1 MMHMAMS
8 ESREPIFQDTLR
20 RIVANLERHKHVVG
34 VVICDDQGLPL
45 HSNMDAVRAEEI
57 SAQIASLVGKIYHVT
72 KEIAS
77 DAPQTIRLE
86 FANKDFDIIPDVS
99 TGVVIIALVDK
110 KKRILH

>member
-1 MMHMAMS
+1 MRMAMS
-8 ESREPIFQDTLR
+8 RSGDPIFQEALQ

-45 HSNMDAVRAEEI
+45 HSNMDAIFAEEI

-77 DAPQTIRLE
+77 DAPQVIRLE
-86 FANKDFDIIPDVS
+86 FANKDFEVIPDVS
-99 TGVVIIALVDK
+99 TGVIIIALVDK
-110 KKRILH
+110 KKRVLH